1 MTQPCGSKLPPPET
15 RNRYDRMEWAGALGD
30 LGTLIPFVAAYVGVL
45 KLDPFGVLFAF
56 GVAMLACGM
65 YYKTPF
71 PVQPMKAIGA
81 VAALQAVQTAMVT
94 PAAVY
99 SAALVTGVIW
109 LALGL
114 TGWVSRIVRLVPPAV
129 VIGIVLGLG
138 FGFMLQGVKMMQGDW
153 LIAAVSA
160 TGTLLLMGSRRIPAM
175 FVLLA
180 FGAVVGALRDPQ
192 LIAGLAEASVGF
204 RAPQFS
210 LAGLSWNQF
219 WVGLVLLA
227 LPQVPLTLGNAVIA
241 IRQENNRLFPH
252 RPVTED
258 GVAVS
263 TGLMNLLGSA
273 VGGIPMCHGAGGM
286 ASHVAFGARTGGSVV
301 ILGSCC
307 WCWRFFSAAA
317 SMCCSSCSPARCW
330 GSSCSSPACSWR
342 SVAAFCPPSGANESS
357 CWPARPCASGTSARV
372 SWSALRFTGCCSG
385 AGCACEFPLALSRLP
400 GNQAGAGQAD
410 RHAGDV
416 PRRWPH
422 PVDSPQ
428 PAQRHG
434 DIHPAVGSVDAA
446 GGVVVQCQQ
455 PDKQRQAE
463 SRGKQ
468 QPGGAAFA
476 EPEKRQITARNLGE
490 RSGDVEQQGSHDIPE
505 GAGPVYLLRP
515 EGSRSAISAAKA
527 SAPSAAENHRAP
539 PPKRSSARPNNQGDS
554 ACAKRAGTISRP
566 WRAP

>member
-301 ILGSCC
+301 ILGSMLLVLAL
-307 WCWRFFSAAA
+307 FFS
-317 SMCCSSCSPARCW
+317 SSIDVLFQLFPGAVLGVILFIAGLQLAL
-330 GSSCSSPACSWR
+330 GSSVLPAERGERIVVLAC
-342 SVAAFCPPSGANESS
+342 AALCIWN
-357 CWPARPCASGTSARV
+357 V
-372 SWSALRFTGCCSG
+372 G
-385 AGCACEFPLALSRLP
+385 AGFLVGIALHGLL
-400 GNQAGAGQAD
+400 Q
-410 RHAGDV
+410 
-416 PRRWPH
+416 RRW
-422 PVDSPQ
+422 
-428 PAQRHG
+428 
-434 DIHPAVGSVDAA
+434 
-446 GGVVVQCQQ
+446 
-455 PDKQRQAE
+455 
-463 SRGKQ
+463 
-468 QPGGAAFA
+468 
-476 EPEKRQITARNLGE
+476 
-490 RSGDVEQQGSHDIPE
+490 
-505 GAGPVYLLRP
+505 LRL
-515 EGSRSAISAAKA
+515 
-527 SAPSAAENHRAP
+527 
-539 PPKRSSARPNNQGDS
+539 
-554 ACAKRAGTISRP
+554 
-566 WRAP
+566 